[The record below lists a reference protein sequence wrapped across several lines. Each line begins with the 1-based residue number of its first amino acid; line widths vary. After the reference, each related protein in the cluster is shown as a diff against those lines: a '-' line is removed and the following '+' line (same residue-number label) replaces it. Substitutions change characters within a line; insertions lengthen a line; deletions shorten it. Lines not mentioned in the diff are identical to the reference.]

1 MTKAIVHQLNPD
13 ECDRVAADLTAVRK
27 DEAAAHPDPPCPPLL
42 QIAIGREVRE
52 WRRYHDL
59 NGLDLANAA
68 GISLGMLSRI
78 ENGTVA
84 PSMGTL
90 QAIAGALGLPLTSLL
105 RRPEKNRGATFVK
118 RSSPDSRSKVVL
130 QNMEVVRD
138 NPCGSSVSV
147 DARIV
152 VLAEQEIELIV
163 EENGVVVLYCL
174 EGEFNCIRAQD
185 AYRLSPGDTLILRD
199 LCRCLVK
206 KRGRDRAAFVCAH
219 YHPTAR
225 TSAVAGVD
233 AGVPVASA

>member
-27 DEAAAHPDPPCPPLL
+27 DEAAAHSDPPCPPLL

-118 RSSPDSRSKVVL
+118 RSSSGNCSKTL
-130 QNMEVVRD
+130 LHSMEVVRD
-138 NPCGSSVSV
+138 HPCGSSVSV
-147 DARIV
+147 DARVV
-152 VLAEQEIELIV
+152 VLADQEIEVNV
-163 EENGVVVLYCL
+163 EESGVIVLYCL
-174 EGEFNCIRAQD
+174 EGEFNCVRAKD

-199 LCRCLVK
+199 VCRCLVK
-206 KRGRDRAAFVCAH
+206 KSGRDRAEFVCAH

-225 TSAVAGVD
+225 ISAAVDLEAG
-233 AGVPVASA
+233 AQISR

>member
-27 DEAAAHPDPPCPPLL
+27 DEAAAHSYPPCPSLL
-42 QIAIGREVRE
+42 QIAIGREVRS

-90 QAIAGALGLPLTSLL
+90 RAIAEALGLPLTSLL
-105 RRPEKNRGATFVK
+105 RRHEKNRGVTFVK
-118 RSSPDSRSKVVL
+118 RNSSGARSKAL
-130 QNMEVVRD
+130 LHNMEVVRD
-138 NPCGSSVSV
+138 YPCGSSVSV

-152 VLAEQEIELIV
+152 VLADRQIELDL
-163 EENGVVVLYCL
+163 EENGVIVLYCL
-174 EGEFNCIRAQD
+174 EGEFNCVRTQD

-199 LCRCLVK
+199 FSRCLVK
-206 KRGRDRAAFVCAH
+206 NTGRDRAALVCAH
-219 YHPTAR
+219 YHP
-225 TSAVAGVD
+225 SAPIPAAAGLD
-233 AGVPVASA
+233 AGVQISR